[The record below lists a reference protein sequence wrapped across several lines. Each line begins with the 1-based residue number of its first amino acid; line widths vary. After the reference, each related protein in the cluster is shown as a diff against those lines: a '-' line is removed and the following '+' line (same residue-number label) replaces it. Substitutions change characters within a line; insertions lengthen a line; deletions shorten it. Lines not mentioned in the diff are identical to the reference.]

1 MKFNIRTAATPAR
14 SLAAV
19 LLGAGLTVAVVA
31 GPVGATNA
39 AKQEALAAW
48 PATSEDLGKYITN
61 VAAETTMAVVTP
73 KGIAKTGNADEP
85 RPGLSVMKM
94 YIADYVLK
102 SGDKSGRDWY
112 LTQKM
117 LRISDDDAA
126 NQLYKKY
133 PEAIAKTAQRYGLW
147 STVAGDKWGASLTSA
162 TDAAVFLPGDA
173 REAFKQTVCA
183 GESAIDLGAER
194 CTGSGT
200 GLVYGNMHE
209 LVAVGVERIAIF
221 FHQLKAVFVVGRPVS
236 LIEGTTCS
244 NDGRL
249 NVFGSGVCRLTD
261 DFAGPGTDVVIG
273 LAVAG
278 GAQHR
283 LLVRCADGRRGD
295 RPRRAPR
302 AGARPGAP
310 RARDRRSD
318 RQCGRRRHPDRPD
331 FHPRCPRR
339 AGRDRHRAP
348 AIREVRRS
356 RA

>member
-19 LLGAGLTVAVVA
+19 LLGAGLTVSAVA

-61 VAAETTMAVVTP
+61 VPAETTMAVVTP

-133 PEAIAKTAQRYGLW
+133 PEAITKTAQRYGLW
-147 STVAGDKWGASLTSA
+147 STVAGDKWGTSLTSA
-162 TDAAVFLPGDA
+162 TDAAVFLDNLRKHTPNSPVLFWMGTAAPVASDGTRQNWGTAQLPGAEGTKWGWSDYGQTA
-173 REAFKQTVCA
+173 VSSASYGANYTAAAFTWGGPAKQT
-183 GESAIDLGAER
+183 S
-194 CTGSGT
+194 
-200 GLVYGNMHE
+200 
-209 LVAVGVERIAIF
+209 
-221 FHQLKAVFVVGRPVS
+221 
-236 LIEGTTCS
+236 
-244 NDGRL
+244 
-249 NVFGSGVCRLTD
+249 
-261 DFAGPGTDVVIG
+261 DVKS
-273 LAVAG
+273 
-278 GAQHR
+278 
-283 LLVRCADGRRGD
+283 
-295 RPRRAPR
+295 
-302 AGARPGAP
+302 ARPH
-310 RARDRRSD
+310 SW
-318 RQCGRRRHPDRPD
+318 
-331 FHPRCPRR
+331 
-339 AGRDRHRAP
+339 
-348 AIREVRRS
+348 
-356 RA
+356 